1 MCSKGSSR
9 VFRHGSVKA
18 FRKPVS
24 ACLMLFMGCSL
35 MLSFAFA
42 ALPRRRKAPKKRT
55 GTALVSALHGDQHDV
70 ITDGHAVAIDAMPS
84 PGSLGLP
91 EGPNC
96 SSHEASSTA
105 PVAHETGLQGS
116 ASGMKAGVSDP
127 ESANKLPADLT
138 RKCSKLQDL
147 HTQANSTIQGLRKKV
162 KKLEGNIE
170 TFGKNMKFLNED
182 QIRPL
187 PHDSNKRSATWSPRT
202 VKQALQIKFS
212 CRTSGYDVRL

>member
-1 MCSKGSSR
+1 MIGPAIRLQITQISS
-9 VFRHGSVKA
+9 SNVKLLKKTTPPSPS
-18 FRKPVS
+18 RYQK
-24 ACLMLFMGCSL
+24 
-35 MLSFAFA
+35 LS
-42 ALPRRRKAPKKRT
+42 LPRRRKAPKERT

-91 EGPNC
+91 EGQNC

-105 PVAHETGLQGS
+105 PVADETGLQGS

-127 ESANKLPADLT
+127 ESANKLLADLT

-187 PHDSNKRSATWSPRT
+187 SRDSNKRSPRT
-202 VKQALQIKFS
+202 VKQAPQN
-212 CRTSGYDVRL
+212 